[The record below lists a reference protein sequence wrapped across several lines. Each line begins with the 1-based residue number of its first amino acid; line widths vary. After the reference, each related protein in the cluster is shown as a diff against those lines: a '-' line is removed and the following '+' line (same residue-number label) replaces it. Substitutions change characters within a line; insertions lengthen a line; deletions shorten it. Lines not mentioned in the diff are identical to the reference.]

1 MIFEIPIKISKLT
14 KITGALNHTYP
25 ELSVARATL
34 VFVDGIPKLLS
45 NFRMVPVR
53 QFMTPIDQQ
62 VSEGLMISNS
72 EVDILMN
79 SGSEW
84 RTGRLPRAAVT
95 SQKMKESLV
104 NEMFENLSRRL
115 LKIFQQ

>member
-1 MIFEIPIKISKLT
+1 M
-14 KITGALNHTYP
+14 
-25 ELSVARATL
+25 ARATL

>member
-1 MIFEIPIKISKLT
+1 MTTKYILT
-14 KITGALNHTYP
+14 TSGNALNHTYP

-104 NEMFENLSRRL
+104 NEMFENLSRRF
-115 LKIFQQ
+115 LKIFHSKLE